1 VPASSELFTPGGISA
16 PPRGPISNEPAWLD
30 AGPRISAGKPGVGQM
45 PLFPESGTLPTAT
58 KVFTGLS
65 LLGMLYGVNHWARP
79 TLKASKI
86 EQKDGVWGWLQ
97 RVIDSIQAF
106 LDHGTN
112 YVSHEV
118 SKGAAHAAHGPAYT
132 IGLSAD
138 RWNQLVWN
146 VTYMQLENEQVTR
159 RLVHTVIPR
168 QINRQTRPLRARTR
182 RLEKGQTRQIRK
194 TNALRRWTHTEIVR
208 HIKPQI
214 HHLERVTTKTLPQ
227 RIHREELKRGK
238 LETKV
243 RRDHKILMKLL
254 PLLTV
259 AGAVGLVLRA
269 FGRLG
274 LNFLR
279 CQNVKDFGNEICPSP
294 PGSGRGLARFAGR
307 FGSLLGDLAALSFAP
322 FLLTEAC
329 QLVHVIEAL
338 AIKVQP
344 EIDALVLGIEGF
356 VCGGTA
362 DLPSA
367 IEASDLKRATPLPT
381 GL

>member
-30 AGPRISAGKPGVGQM
+30 AGPRISAGQPGRGQM

-58 KVFTGLS
+58 KVFTGLA
-65 LLGMLYGVNHWARP
+65 LMGMLYGVNHWARP

-132 IGLSAD
+132 IGLGAD

-182 RLEKGQTRQIRK
+182 KLERGETRTLKQL
-194 TNALRRWTHTEIVR
+194 TGLRVWTH
-208 HIKPQI
+208 HQI
-214 HHLERVTTKTLPQ
+214 VTTIYPEIRRLRHTVKKTLPQ

-238 LETKV
+238 LEI
-243 RRDHKILMKLL
+243 RQHHDHKLLMKLL

-259 AGAVGLVLRA
+259 AGAVALVTKA
-269 FGRLG
+269 FTRMG
-274 LNFLR
+274 LNMLR
-279 CQNVKDFGNEICPSP
+279 CQNTKDALRELCASP
-294 PGSGRGLARFAGR
+294 PGSGRKLGR
-307 FGSLLGDLAALSFAP
+307 FLRGLLSGIGGLLAPLFICQIFEAAVLLAAPVMSKMIEVVGVAGSALCDGKHSAADP
-322 FLLTEAC
+322 LPLL
-329 QLVHVIEAL
+329 V
-338 AIKVQP
+338 
-344 EIDALVLGIEGF
+344 
-356 VCGGTA
+356 TA
-362 DLPSA
+362 DPPVTNPIAL
-367 IEASDLKRATPLPT
+367 
-381 GL
+381 

>member
-1 VPASSELFTPGGISA
+1 
-16 PPRGPISNEPAWLD
+16 
-30 AGPRISAGKPGVGQM
+30 M

-58 KVFTGLS
+58 KVFTGLA
-65 LLGMLYGVNHWARP
+65 LMGMLYGVNHWARP

-132 IGLSAD
+132 IGLGAD

-159 RLVHTVIPR
+159 RLVHHVIPR

-214 HHLERVTTKTLPQ
+214 HHLEQVTTHTLPQ

-259 AGAVGLVLRA
+259 AGAVALVTKA
-269 FGRLG
+269 FTRMG
-274 LNFLR
+274 LNMLR
-279 CQNVKDFGNEICPSP
+279 CQNTKDALRELCASP
-294 PGSGRGLARFAGR
+294 PGSGRKLGR
-307 FGSLLGDLAALSFAP
+307 FLRGLLSGIGGLLAPLFICQIFEAAVLLAAPLMSKMIEVVGVAGSALCDGKHSSAP
-322 FLLTEAC
+322 PLPLL
-329 QLVHVIEAL
+329 V
-338 AIKVQP
+338 
-344 EIDALVLGIEGF
+344 
-356 VCGGTA
+356 TA
-362 DLPSA
+362 DPPVHNPIAL
-367 IEASDLKRATPLPT
+367 
-381 GL
+381 

>member
-30 AGPRISAGKPGVGQM
+30 AGPRISAGQPGRGQM

-65 LLGMLYGVNHWARP
+65 LLGMLYGVDHWARP
-79 TLKASKI
+79 TLKASKL
-86 EQKDGVWGWLQ
+86 QQRSGTWGWLQ
-97 RVIDSIQAF
+97 RALDAIQAF

-112 YVSHEV
+112 YVGHEV

-132 IGLSAD
+132 IGLTAD

-159 RLVHTVIPR
+159 RLVHHVIPR
-168 QINRQTRPLRARTR
+168 QINAQTRPLRARAR
-182 RLEKGQTRQIRK
+182 RLEKGQATQTRK

-243 RRDHKILMKLL
+243 RRDHKLLLKLL

-259 AGAVGLVLRA
+259 AGAAAFVVRA

-279 CQNVKDFGNEICPSP
+279 CQNVKGVGEELCAAP
-294 PGSGRGLARFAGR
+294 PGSGRRLGR
-307 FGSLLGDLAALSFAP
+307 FLRGLLSGIGGLLAPLFICQIFEAAVLLAAPVMSKMIEVVGVAGSALCDGKHSAAAP
-322 FLLTEAC
+322 LPLR
-329 QLVHVIEAL
+329 V
-338 AIKVQP
+338 
-344 EIDALVLGIEGF
+344 
-356 VCGGTA
+356 TA
-362 DLPSA
+362 DPPVTDPIAL
-367 IEASDLKRATPLPT
+367 
-381 GL
+381 